1 MIQKSTISHA
11 RNARPRMAI
20 KTTPAA
26 GPIPAA
32 KAMRAAKSSGV
43 PKSFAGAI
51 GDFVSVYRAQPMQ
64 QVDWVKQGVP
74 ATEVEVMAR
83 RMSVSK
89 ERLFATLGLARA
101 TVDRKARNKQS
112 LSADESSR
120 VLGMA
125 RLVGQ
130 VQAMVEE
137 SGNPKG
143 FDSAQWVA
151 HWLEL
156 PLPALAGVRPAQLMD
171 TAEGQGIVSNL
182 LARVQSGAYA

>member
-1 MIQKSTISHA
+1 
-11 RNARPRMAI
+11 MAI
-20 KTTPAA
+20 KSTPAA
-26 GPIPAA
+26 
-32 KAMRAAKSSGV
+32 KTMRTAEASGV
-43 PKSFAGAI
+43 PKNVAGAI
-51 GDFVSVYRAQPMQ
+51 GDFVTVYRAQPMQ
-64 QVDWVKQGVP
+64 QVGWVKRGVP
-74 ATEVEVMAR
+74 ATEVEVMAK
-83 RMSVSK
+83 RMSVPK
-89 ERLFATLGLARA
+89 ERLLATLGLARA
-101 TVDRKARNKQS
+101 TVDRKAKKKQS

-137 SGNPKG
+137 SGDPKG

-151 HWLEL
+151 RWLEL
-156 PLPALAGVRPAQLMD
+156 PLPALAGIRPAELMD